1 MARDNA
7 CFTQDIIE
15 AAKTAETMAE
25 IARMVGCARSNVTR
39 VLQLHAP
46 DAYREFSLKST
57 RMDGAG
63 AAKRDRILKFAAGA
77 ASIAEVAR
85 IVGCAHRY
93 AARTLRDL
101 APDEYERLT
110 SLRADS
116 GAGKPVC
123 WTSRAHALF
132 PDDEALAR
140 SLARAASFV
149 AKTRDGVTVR
159 LVPPR
164 SEGQAA

>member
-1 MARDNA
+1 MARGNV
-7 CFTQDIIE
+7 CFIQDIIE
-15 AAKTAETMAE
+15 AAKTADTMAE
-25 IARMVGCARSNVTR
+25 IARMVGCARPTVTE
-39 VLQLHAP
+39 VLQRHAP
-46 DAYREFSLKST
+46 DVYREFSLRRT
-57 RMDGAG
+57 RIDEAT
-63 AAKRDRILKFAAGA
+63 AAKRDRILSFAPGA
-77 ASIAEVAR
+77 TSISEVAR
-85 IVGCAHRY
+85 MAGCSHRY

-116 GAGKPVC
+116 GTGKPVC
-123 WTSRAHALF
+123 WTSRAYALF

-149 AKTRDGVTVR
+149 SKTRDGVTVR

-164 SEGQAA
+164 SEGAAA